1 VCFKR
6 TPARTA
12 AVYRRVMAVTHL
24 FASVPVRDREAAVN
38 WYTQLV
44 GHPPDLWPNDEEAA
58 WRLTDTGW
66 LYVIVD
72 AERAGTALHTLLV
85 DDLDAFITG
94 LAERGIEAEPVELLD
109 GAVRRTLVTDPDGN
123 RVKIGEPLAG

>member
-1 VCFKR
+1 MR
-6 TPARTA
+6 RAS
-12 AVYRRVMAVTHL
+12 VYRRAMAVTHL
-24 FASVPVRDREAAVN
+24 FASIPVRDRDAAVG
-38 WYTQLV
+38 WYTRLT
-44 GHPPDLWPNDEEAA
+44 GHPPELRPNDEEAA

-85 DDLDAFITG
+85 DDLDAFIAG
-94 LAERGIEAEPVELLD
+94 LVERGIEAEPVELLD
-109 GAVRRTLVTDPDGN
+109 GAIRRTLVTDPDGN